1 MNIFS
6 YFWLCEGG
14 PFRLK
19 FVEHF
24 FVSFKG
30 VLFLNATDLRVTRHI
45 SSLVDIDYV
54 FVVAI

>member
-1 MNIFS
+1 MRAAH
-6 YFWLCEGG
+6 
-14 PFRLK
+14 FRLK
-19 FVEHF
+19 FVEDV

-54 FVVAI
+54 CVVAI